1 MRYPQSFLK
10 LLLVG
15 FTLVAAPLVV
25 ALITSGLAVDRL
37 ANRSQTT
44 VYQAVQAT
52 QSSWRL
58 SELLRAM
65 ERSARQI
72 VILGDRGL
80 LDDYRISRAMFLRT
94 AKQFDNLPFDNDQRK
109 SLDAILDGE
118 EQIYDALSNPELKP
132 ASLEAQVSK
141 FLELSFRAR
150 EITDKSAELIDR
162 EVETM
167 RKAAA
172 EAQRIML
179 YQALALIPVIIFL
192 VVGFTILISRPIRD
206 IDSAIRGLGEGKF
219 NTPIAVSGPQDLER
233 LGGRLEWMRRQ
244 LVDLE
249 RQKSRFLQQ
258 LSHELKTPLTALR
271 EAAQLLSDEVLGT
284 LTAEQREIAQI
295 LRSCSLELQRR
306 IEELLSYGAIQSHR
320 LNLELA
326 QVSAR
331 QIVERVARD
340 HKVALQ
346 ARTITLATDIDNVV
360 IVADAEKLRVILD
373 NLLSNAIK
381 FSPEG
386 GTVSV
391 TIRKENEDAV
401 IDVMDQGPGILAS
414 DAARIFEPFYQ
425 GRIEGAGPVKG
436 TGLGLSVV
444 KEYVVAHGGNVQ
456 ALAGGGGRGAHFR
469 VQLPLEQK
477 GPS

>member
-1 MRYPQSFLK
+1 VRYPQSFLK

-25 ALITSGLAVDRL
+25 ALVTSGLAVDRL

-44 VYQAVQAT
+44 VYQAVRAT

-80 LDDYRISRAMFLRT
+80 LDDYRISRAIFLQT
-94 AKQFDNLPFDNDQRK
+94 AKQFDSLPFDTEQRR
-109 SLDAILDGE
+109 SLDAILGGE
-118 EQIYDALSNPELKP
+118 QQIYDALTNHALKP

-141 FLELSFRAR
+141 FLELSYRAR

-167 RKAAA
+167 RSAAA

-179 YQALALIPVIIFL
+179 YQGLALIPVIIFL
-192 VVGFTILISRPIRD
+192 VVGFTILISRPIRE
-206 IDSAIRGLGEGKF
+206 IDAAINGLGEGKF
-219 NTPIAVSGPQDLER
+219 NIPIAVSGPQDLER
-233 LGGRLEWMRRQ
+233 LGGRLEWMRQQ

-271 EAAQLLSDEVLGT
+271 EAAQLLSDEVLGK

-320 LNLELA
+320 LNLELGG
-326 QVSAR
+326 VGLR
-331 QIVERVARD
+331 GIVERVARD

-346 ARTITLATDIDNVV
+346 ARNIAFAADVDDLT

-373 NLLSNAIK
+373 NLLSNAVK

-391 TIRKENEDAV
+391 TIRKEDDHV
-401 IDVMDQGPGILAS
+401 VMDVVDQGPGILAA

-425 GRIEGAGPVKG
+425 GRIEGSGPVKG

-444 KEYVVAHGGNVQ
+444 KEYVVAHGGSVQ
-456 ALAGGGGRGAHFR
+456 ALAVGGASGAHFR
-469 VQLPLEQK
+469 VRLPLEQK